1 MDCYDSIG
9 AMIKWYIKC
18 RNKTI
23 KETAASMNIK
33 ETTFSA
39 QLINNTVTSDTLL
52 RLAAYLDID
61 LEWMMIVLGYHGPV
75 SPVEREMIPRM
86 RDEFRTKER
95 KRVNKVLETI
105 IMENPVSTPAARREL
120 LRAYHDNVFYLLD
133 VLIPEDY
140 RIYMFTER
148 DKPKYFVDIPEPVR
162 GRQSPI
168 VRRRRI
174 NRLFEGPKALDIVI
188 EERKDQL

>member
-39 QLINNTVTSDTLL
+39 QLINNTVTADTLL

-86 RDEFRTKER
+86 RDEFRAKER
-95 KRVNKVLETI
+95 KRVNKVLDI
-105 IMENPVSTPAARREL
+105 LIMENPASTSDTRREL
-120 LRAYHDNVFYLLD
+120 LKAYHDNVFYLLD
-133 VLIPEDY
+133 VLIPEEY
-140 RIYMFTER
+140 GIYMFTER
-148 DKPKYFVDIPEPVR
+148 DKQKYFVDIPEPVR
-162 GRQSPI
+162 SRTSPM
-168 VRRRRI
+168 
-174 NRLFEGPKALDIVI
+174 LESG
-188 EERKDQL
+188 

>member
-39 QLINNTVTSDTLL
+39 QLINNTVTADTLL

-86 RDEFRTKER
+86 RDEFRAKER
-95 KRVNKVLETI
+95 KRVNKVLDI
-105 IMENPVSTPAARREL
+105 LIMENPASTSDTRREL
-120 LRAYHDNVFYLLD
+120 LKAYHDNVFYLLD
-133 VLIPEDY
+133 VLIPEEY
-140 RIYMFTER
+140 GIYMFTER
-148 DKPKYFVDIPEPVR
+148 DKQKYLVDIPEPVR
-162 GRQSPI
+162 SRTSPI
-168 VRRRRI
+168 MRRKRI
-174 NRLFEGPKALDIVI
+174 NRLYEGYKALDIVI
-188 EERKDQL
+188 EERKDLL